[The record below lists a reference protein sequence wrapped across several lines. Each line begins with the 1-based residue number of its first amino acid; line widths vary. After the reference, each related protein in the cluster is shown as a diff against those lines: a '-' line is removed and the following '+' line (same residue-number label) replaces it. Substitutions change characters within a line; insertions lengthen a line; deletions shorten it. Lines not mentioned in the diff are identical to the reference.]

1 MPGDPVLNLSSS
13 TNLLSVAEITTT
25 PFNGIECQTVSLLAV
40 SDSGDGSVYWFD
52 SATESDSIFYGTE
65 FNPEI
70 TESTTYWVSPFENGE
85 CPMKELRLKQ

>member
-1 MPGDPVLNLSSS
+1 MVGDPELILSSS
-13 TNLLSVAEITTT
+13 TNLLSVPTIELT
-25 PFNGIECQTVSLLAV
+25 PFVGIECQIVSLTAV

-85 CPMKELRLKQ
+85 CDT